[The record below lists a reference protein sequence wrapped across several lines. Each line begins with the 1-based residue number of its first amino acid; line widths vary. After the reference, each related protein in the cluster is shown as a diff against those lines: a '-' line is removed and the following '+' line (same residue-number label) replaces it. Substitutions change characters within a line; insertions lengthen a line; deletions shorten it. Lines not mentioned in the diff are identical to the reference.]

1 MGVHKYFH
9 FWKFYSA
16 MFLLQRREEAGSDVS
31 SIVFSLGDLV
41 DGVGKVFDIFGSDAG
56 HWDAAILCQVDAKVF
71 C

>member
-1 MGVHKYFH
+1 
-9 FWKFYSA
+9 

-56 HWDAAILCQVDAKVF
+56 H
-71 C
+71 